1 MLLLYRKGEIEN
13 ENEIVLFENQNV
25 KLEVSLK
32 DETVWLTQ
40 AQMTE
45 LFSVKQNAIAE
56 HISNIFFGG
65 ELGGHFYRNFR

>member
-1 MLLLYRKGEIEN
+1 MK
-13 ENEIVLFENQNV
+13 NEIVLFENQNV

-45 LFSVKQNAIAE
+45 LFGVKQNTIAE
-56 HISNIFFGG
+56 HISNIFFEG
-65 ELGGHFYRNFR
+65 